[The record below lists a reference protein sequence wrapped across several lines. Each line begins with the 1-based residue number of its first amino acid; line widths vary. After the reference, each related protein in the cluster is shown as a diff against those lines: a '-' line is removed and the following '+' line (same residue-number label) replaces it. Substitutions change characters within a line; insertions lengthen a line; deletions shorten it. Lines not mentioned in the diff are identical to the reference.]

1 MRRLVILLIVAGAA
15 PAAAQPSLAPYV
27 PMMQAREGQAA
38 ADALAA
44 RIRDVAAANAQAMQQ
59 ARSQTDQALGNL
71 APPPPPLLPPPQ
83 PPTVPLRPGAPPQAV
98 PPLGFASI
106 SDAALAQSNA
116 RIRAAAANRK

>member
-44 RIRDVAAANAQAMQQ
+44 RIRDVAAANA
-59 ARSQTDQALGNL
+59 QALGNL